1 MTSQGRYLFR
11 KKRSASAVAVA
22 SSFLVSA
29 MLVGAGAASA
39 DVSIE
44 DESVASGIE
53 SEEVNFSVT
62 QVVGG
67 LGHPWA
73 VAWLPDGRML
83 LTERPGRL
91 QLIDGDEVI
100 ELGNLPKIDSDE
112 DQLSAPEGGNQGG
125 LLDVAVHPDYED
137 NGWIYF
143 TFSSPGDPRAF
154 STYEPDYGTGLAVG
168 RARIDADNAE
178 LTDVETL
185 YTQVPRTHPGAHY
198 GSRIVFP
205 GNGEIIFPIGDRN
218 VQNLPQDLTNP
229 GGKMIRLLEDG
240 GAHPDNPFV
249 EVEPGNLRPEIYSF
263 GHRNNQGLT
272 IHPETG
278 EVWAV
283 DHGPN
288 GGDLLY
294 QVEEGANYGWPM
306 VAHGTEYT
314 TDAHIGLGTEAPG
327 VRPPN
332 YVWEESMAPSGMAF
346 YTGDVSE
353 WNNNLFVGSLRREQ
367 LHRLVLDGDGEVTHE
382 EVLLADTL
390 GRIRDVRQGPD
401 GMLYVVTDDEDGGV
415 YRLEPES

>member
-1 MTSQGRYLFR
+1 MLLG
-11 KKRSASAVAVA
+11 
-22 SSFLVSA
+22 VS
-29 MLVGAGAASA
+29 GATYA
-39 DVSIE
+39 DVQAGSDVIE
-44 DESVASGIE
+44 DGYE
-53 SEEVNFSVT
+53 SEEARLK
-62 QVVGG
+62 VVRVVSG
-67 LGHPWA
+67 LEHPWA

-83 LTERPGRL
+83 VTERPGRL
-91 QLIDGDEVI
+91 HLIDDQEVM
-100 ELGNLPKIDSDE
+100 ELGNLPNIASSANDE
-112 DQLSAPEGGNQGG
+112 TPVEGGGQGG

-168 RARIDADNAE
+168 RARIDVENGA
-178 LTDVETL
+178 LSDVETL

-229 GGKMIRLLEDG
+229 GGKMIRLQQEG
-240 GAHPDNPFV
+240 GAHPDNPFIGIA
-249 EVEPGNLRPEIYSF
+249 PGNLRPEIFSY

-272 IHPETG
+272 LHPETG
-278 EVWAV
+278 ELWAV

-294 QVEEGANYGWPM
+294 HVEAGNNHGWPM
-306 VAHGTEYT
+306 IAFGTEYT

-327 VRPPN
+327 ITPPVH
-332 YVWEESMAPSGMAF
+332 VWEESIAPSGMAF
-346 YTGDVSE
+346 YTGNGVAQ
-353 WNNNLFVGSLRREQ
+353 WQNNLFVGSLKREQ
-367 LHRLVLDGDGEVTHE
+367 LHRLVLDGDSVTHE
-382 EVLLADTL
+382 EMLLTDTI

-401 GMLYVVTDDEDGGV
+401 GFLYLVTDEEDGGV
-415 YRLEPES
+415 YRLEPDDA

>member
-1 MTSQGRYLFR
+1 MRSQGRPFSISQKPLSHAILGAMLASSVGIA
-11 KKRSASAVAVA
+11 SASVTT
-22 SSFLVSA
+22 
-29 MLVGAGAASA
+29 
-39 DVSIE
+39 
-44 DESVASGIE
+44 DEEGVETGYE
-53 SEEVNFSVT
+53 TEETNLT
-62 QVVGG
+62 ITKIVGG
-67 LGHPWA
+67 LEHPWA

-83 LTERPGRL
+83 VTERPGRL

-100 ELGNLPKIDSDE
+100 ELGNLLKIDTDE
-112 DQLSAPEGGNQGG
+112 DQLTAPEGGNQGG
-125 LLDVAVHPDYED
+125 LLDVVVHPDYEE

-168 RARIDADNAE
+168 RARIDADNGE

-185 YTQVPRTHPGAHY
+185 YGQVPRTHPGAHY

-205 GNGEIIFPIGDRN
+205 GDGEMIFSIGDRN

-249 EVEPGNLRPEIYSF
+249 EMAPGNLRPEIYSF

-278 EVWAV
+278 DVWAV

-332 YVWEESMAPSGMAF
+332 HVWEESMAPSGMVF

-353 WNNNLFVGSLRREQ
+353 WENNLFVGSLRREQ
-367 LHRLVLDGDGEVTHE
+367 LHRLVLDENDGVVHE
-382 EVLLADTL
+382 EVLLEDTL

-401 GMLYVVTDDEDGGV
+401 GLLYVVTDEEDGGV
-415 YRLEPES
+415 YRLEPEA

>member
-1 MTSQGRYLFR
+1 MRSQGRPFSIS
-11 KKRSASAVAVA
+11 KKPLSHAIFGAMLASSVGIASASVTT
-22 SSFLVSA
+22 
-29 MLVGAGAASA
+29 
-39 DVSIE
+39 DE
-44 DESVASGIE
+44 ESVETGYE
-53 SEEVNFSVT
+53 TEETNLT
-62 QVVGG
+62 ITKIVGG
-67 LGHPWA
+67 LEHPWA

-83 LTERPGRL
+83 VTERPGRL
-91 QLIDGDEVI
+91 HLIDGEEVT
-100 ELGNLPKIDSDE
+100 ELGNLPKIDTDE

-143 TFSSPGDPRAF
+143 TYSSPGDPRAF
-154 STYEPDYGTGLAVG
+154 STYEPDYGTGLAVA
-168 RARIDADNAE
+168 RARIDEDNGE
-178 LTDVETL
+178 LTDLETI
-185 YTQVPRTHPGAHY
+185 YSQVPRTQPGAHY

-249 EVEPGNLRPEIYSF
+249 EMEPGNLRPEIYSF

-278 EVWAV
+278 DIWAV

-294 QVEEGANYGWPM
+294 QVEEGGNYGWPM

-314 TDAHIGLGTEAPG
+314 TDEHIGLGTEAPG
-327 VRPPN
+327 VVTPTHI
-332 YVWEESMAPSGMAF
+332 WEESMAPSGMVF

-353 WNNNLFVGSLRREQ
+353 WQNSLFVGSLVREQ
-367 LHRLVLDGDGEVTHE
+367 LHRLVLNENSEVAHE
-382 EVLLADTL
+382 EVLLDDML

-401 GMLYVVTDDEDGGV
+401 GMLYVVTDDSDGGV

>member
-1 MTSQGRYLFR
+1 MTPQGRPFPSR
-11 KKRSASAVAVA
+11 KTPLSTYVAGAMLMGAVGIANAS
-22 SSFLVSA
+22 VSA
-29 MLVGAGAASA
+29 EE
-39 DVSIE
+39 DSIE
-44 DESVASGIE
+44 TGYET
-53 SEEVNFSVT
+53 EETNLT
-62 QVVGG
+62 ITKVVGG
-67 LGHPWA
+67 LEHPWA

-83 LTERPGRL
+83 VTERPGRL
-91 QLIDGDEVI
+91 HLIDGDEVI
-100 ELGNLPKIDSDE
+100 ELSNLPKIDTDE

-125 LLDVAVHPDYED
+125 LLDVVVHPDYEE

-168 RARIDADNAE
+168 RARIDADNGE
-178 LTDVETL
+178 LTDVETI
-185 YTQVPRTHPGAHY
+185 YGQVPRTQPGAHY
-198 GSRIVFP
+198 GSRIIFP
-205 GNGEIIFPIGDRN
+205 GDGEIIFSIGDRN

-249 EVEPGNLRPEIYSF
+249 GVEPGNLRPEIYSF

-278 EVWAV
+278 DVWAV

-294 QVEEGANYGWPM
+294 RVEEGANYGWPI

-314 TDAHIGLGTEAPG
+314 TEAHIGLGTEAPG
-327 VRPPN
+327 VMAPTH
-332 YVWEESMAPSGMAF
+332 VWEDSLAPSGMVF
-346 YTGDVSE
+346 YTGEGISE
-353 WNNNLFVGSLRREQ
+353 WQNSLFVGSLYREQ
-367 LHRLVLDGDGEVTHE
+367 LHRLVLDENNEVAHE
-382 EVLLADTL
+382 EVVLDGVV

-401 GMLYVVTDDEDGGV
+401 GMLYVVTDEEDGGV
-415 YRLEPES
+415 YRLEPEA

>member
-1 MTSQGRYLFR
+1 MKPQGLPFASR
-11 KKRSASAVAVA
+11 KTPLSTIVLSTMLMGSVGVANA
-22 SSFLVSA
+22 NVSA
-29 MLVGAGAASA
+29 
-39 DVSIE
+39 E
-44 DESVASGIE
+44 EESVESGYE
-53 SEEVNFSVT
+53 TEEANLTIT

-67 LGHPWA
+67 LEHPWA
-73 VAWLPDGRML
+73 LAWLPDGRML
-83 LTERPGRL
+83 VTERPGRL
-91 QLIDGDEVI
+91 HLIDGDEVT
-100 ELGNLPKIDSDE
+100 ELGNLPKIDTDE

-143 TFSSPGDPRAF
+143 TYSSPGDPRAF
-154 STYEPDYGTGLAVG
+154 STYEPDYGTGLAVA
-168 RARIDADNAE
+168 RARIDEDNGE
-178 LTDVETL
+178 LTDLETI
-185 YTQVPRTHPGAHY
+185 YSQVPRTHPGAHY

-229 GGKMIRLLEDG
+229 GGKMIRLLEEG

-249 EVEPGNLRPEIYSF
+249 GVEPGNLRPEIYSF

-278 EVWAV
+278 ELWAI

-294 QVEEGANYGWPM
+294 QVVAGANYGWPM

-314 TDAHIGLGTEAPG
+314 TDEHIGLGTEAPG
-327 VRPPN
+327 VTPPN
-332 YVWEESMAPSGMAF
+332 HVWEESMAPSGMVF
-346 YTGDVSE
+346 YTGDDVSE
-353 WNNNLFVGSLRREQ
+353 WQNSLFVGSLVREQ
-367 LHRLVLDGDGEVTHE
+367 LHRLVLDENNEVVHE
-382 EVLLADTL
+382 EVLLDETL

-401 GMLYVVTDDEDGGV
+401 GMLYVVTDEDGGGV
-415 YRLEPES
+415 YRLEPEA